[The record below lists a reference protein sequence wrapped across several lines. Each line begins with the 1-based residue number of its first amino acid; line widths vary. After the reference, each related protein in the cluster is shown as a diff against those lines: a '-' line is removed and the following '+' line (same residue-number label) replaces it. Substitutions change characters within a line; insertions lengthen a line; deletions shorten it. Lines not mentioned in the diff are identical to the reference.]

1 LDHGYLWRVIQRM
14 PERGRLGVFNRSYYE
29 EVLVVRVHPEILTDY
44 QRLPEEL
51 TVDPEEVFLSRF
63 DEI

>member
-1 LDHGYLWRVIQRM
+1 M
-14 PERGRLGVFNRSYYE
+14 EEKYE

-51 TVDPEEVFLSRF
+51 THDPKEVFASRF
-63 DEI
+63 EKIRHYSMTTYKVLPLPP